1 MGTLSLKERRWTGP
15 IRRSGKFGGIMT
27 KDQRANANQSSRRSF
42 LAGSTGLGLILAS
55 GVAPALIREAGAS
68 SMRKVSF
75 MLPWLFVGGHAF
87 EFAAQKLFWKKR
99 GLDVAITRGYG
110 SGAACKTISAGKA
123 MFGEASYGVMVN
135 GVSKGLDA
143 VAIGAKLQRSP
154 IAISCRKD
162 SGIRTAKD
170 LEGNHIVQAAAS
182 GDTVMFPGFAKAAGI
197 DRSKVKQT
205 IVHPSKLIST
215 VVNKQADCTGTY
227 YVSNAATLAQKTP
240 SLHFLYADFGLQT
253 LDLGLITRSDM
264 IKNEPKLVQDMV
276 DGAMEGLKMQLL
288 EPEKCLDIMIE
299 AKPELKTRDK
309 QLLLTHTGNTNA
321 LSLGPAVRDHGL
333 GHMAEEDQTRT
344 RDVVIKYMDAKDVPP
359 IAKLFTNAFA
369 GTIKLSAEEWAEA
382 NRINA
387 KFDPSNA

>member
-1 MGTLSLKERRWTGP
+1 MAETRRTTP
-15 IRRSGKFGGIMT
+15 S
-27 KDQRANANQSSRRSF
+27 AAAPSRRSF
-42 LAGSTGLGLILAS
+42 LAGTTGLGLMLAA
-55 GVAPALIREAGAS
+55 GAAPAFIREAGAS
-68 SMRKVSF
+68 TMRKVTF

-87 EFAAQKLFWKKR
+87 EFAAQKLYWKKR

-170 LEGNHIVQAAAS
+170 LEGRRIVQAAAS
-182 GDTVMFPGFAKAAGI
+182 GDTVMFPGFARAAGI
-197 DRSKVKQT
+197 DPAKVNQT

-264 IKNEPKLVQDMV
+264 IEKEPQLVQDMV
-276 DGAMEGLKMQLL
+276 DGAMEGLKLQLL

-333 GHMAEEDQTRT
+333 GYMSEADQTRT
-344 RDVVIKYMDAKDVPP
+344 RDVVIKYMEAKNVPP
-359 IAKLFTNAFA
+359 VGKLFTNRFA
-369 GTIKLSAEEWAEA
+369 GNVKLSAAEWKQA
-382 NRINA
+382 NEINA
-387 KFDPSNA
+387 RFDPSAG